1 MGVSTKSHKS
11 EKRDAGSRRK
21 INLDLH
27 DAQIDEEDNDA
38 DDEGAGKTP
47 NNRDKNSQKEEE

>member
-1 MGVSTKSHKS
+1 MGSTKSQKS
-11 EKRDAGSRRK
+11 DKRETGSRRK

-27 DAQIDEEDNDA
+27 DTQIDEEDNDA